1 MHRPYIL
8 TLLKLM
14 LKLSSLASTRSWL
27 VQTVLA
33 LDQIDAPMIIACVIV
48 ATSSFECELSQ
59 RDTTSAVNILNLA
72 SHSSHSFLLSTNLLL
87 TKLLLLTTG
96 LCNESQF
103 GNVEG
108 YCMIYGCIYKLL

>member
-1 MHRPYIL
+1 
-8 TLLKLM
+8 M

-59 RDTTSAVNILNLA
+59 RDTTSTVNILNL
-72 SHSSHSFLLSTNLLL
+72 SSHFSHPFCCQQN
-87 TKLLLLTTG
+87 
-96 LCNESQF
+96 C
-103 GNVEG
+103 V
-108 YCMIYGCIYKLL
+108 

>member
-33 LDQIDAPMIIACVIV
+33 LDQIDALMIIACVIV

-59 RDTTSAVNILNLA
+59 RDTTSTVNILNLA
-72 SHSSHSFLLSTNLLL
+72 SHFSHPFCCQQN
-87 TKLLLLTTG
+87 
-96 LCNESQF
+96 C
-103 GNVEG
+103 V
-108 YCMIYGCIYKLL
+108 